1 MKWILK
7 NKKWFLP
14 CFIALLFL
22 ITVPVVYADEYIEGE
37 EVKDEGEPVEP
48 GLKPEESRKIAEEQG
63 RTESPKSGGIINV
76 VNGVELD
83 FYTIAYV
90 GGGTPPKYS
99 IEYAAC
105 SEVLPPNVIYY
116 LDLVSAGKRNQ
127 KLKLGDDPTPGLASG
142 SSISLKH
149 IESSTIAYRSANS
162 HWNDRIYSRA
172 LRISSSH
179 LYHLRN
185 EEGPLAPIIF
195 TQASCV
201 HGAAND
207 MVLR

>member
-22 ITVPVVYADEYIEGE
+22 ITVPVVYADEIIEGI
-37 EVKDEGEPVEP
+37 EVTDEGEPVEP

-83 FYTIAYV
+83 FYTIAYA
-90 GGGTPPKYS
+90 GSGTPPTYS

-105 SEVLPPNVIYY
+105 SEVLPPNTIYY
-116 LDLVSAGKRNQ
+116 LDLVSAGIHKQR
-127 KLKLGDDPTPGLASG
+127 LKLGYDPEPGLKSG
-142 SSISLKH
+142 SSISRKH
-149 IESSTIAYRSANS
+149 IWSNTIAYRGARSKWS
-162 HWNDRIYSRA
+162 DVTYSRA

-179 LYHLRN
+179 LYHLKN
-185 EEGPLAPIIF
+185 DEGPLAPIIF
-195 TQASCV
+195 TQADCV
-201 HGAAND
+201 HGAAGRQ
-207 MVLR
+207 VKR